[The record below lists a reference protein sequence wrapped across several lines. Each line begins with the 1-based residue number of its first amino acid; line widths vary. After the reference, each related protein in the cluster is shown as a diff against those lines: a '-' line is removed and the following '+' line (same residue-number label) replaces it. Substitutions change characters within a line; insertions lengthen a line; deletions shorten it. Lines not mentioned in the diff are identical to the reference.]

1 MLTEINGYWQDET
14 CNTWSTKDYTKAN
27 AEAAAA
33 SLTDCCFCRNCA
45 NCTDCENCT
54 ECTDC
59 KECKHCE
66 ACDNLQ
72 SGVFCR
78 DCHKSNYVMFSDN
91 VRNSNAVVYS
101 SQVRNAAKVNHGYM
115 VVSDDTA
122 VPVTPLVTINNIP
135 IPGLPLQSIN
145 ITHKHGVQIIEHVDY
160 ATHVSVL
167 EPHIQELGDSEP
179 DAVKYAARRNYD
191 IIALRLRDAIM
202 QLIEAY
208 RPKEEH
214 Q

>member
-1 MLTEINGYWQDET
+1 MLKEINGYWQDEK
-14 CNTWSTKDYTKAN
+14 CNTWSTKDYNKEN

-33 SLTDCCFCRNCA
+33 SLTDCCFCRNCE

-59 KECKHCE
+59 TECIHCE

-72 SGVFCR
+72 SGAFCQN
-78 DCHKSNYVMFSDN
+78 CNKSGNVMFSDN
-91 VRNSNAVVYS
+91 VHNSDAVVYS
-101 SQVRNAAKVNHGYM
+101 SHVRNAAKVNHGYM

-122 VPVTPLVTINNIP
+122 VPLMPLVTINNLP

-145 ITHKHGVQIIEHVDY
+145 ITLKHGVQIIEHADN
-160 ATHVSVL
+160 ATHVADL

-179 DAVKYAARRNYD
+179 DAAKYAARRNYD

-208 RPKEEH
+208 RPKDE

>member
-1 MLTEINGYWQDET
+1 MLTEINGYWQDES
-14 CNTWSTKDYTKAN
+14 CNTWSTNDYTKEN
-27 AEAAAA
+27 AEAAAT
-33 SLTDCCFCRNCA
+33 SLTDCCFCRNCE

-59 KECKHCE
+59 TECKHCE

-72 SGVFCR
+72 SGAFCQN
-78 DCHKSNYVMFSDN
+78 CNKSGNVVFSDN
-91 VRNSNAVVYS
+91 VHNSSAVVYS
-101 SQVRNAAKVNHGYM
+101 SHVRNASKVNHGYM

-122 VPVTPLVTINNIP
+122 VPLMPLVTINNLP

-145 ITHKHGVQIIEHVDY
+145 ITLKHGVQIIEHVDN
-160 ATHVSVL
+160 ATHVADL

-179 DAVKYAARRNYD
+179 DAAKYAARRNYD

-208 RPKEEH
+208 RPKDE